1 MYRERNFSGA
11 SQVFKSVL
19 VSVVSCFVLT
29 FLYALILRIF
39 SLGDGG
45 IRIVNSVIK
54 VLSVFLGVFL
64 FIRDEKGLLK
74 GAISGGISLLLTSF
88 AVSLAVGH
96 FSVLFFLEL
105 LFGIIVGGIS
115 GVIAVNAKRR

>member
-88 AVSLAVGH
+88 AVSLAV
-96 FSVLFFLEL
+96 
-105 LFGIIVGGIS
+105 
-115 GVIAVNAKRR
+115 